1 MDSFLKR
8 EGMPSTVPLKP
19 GTLLDYQGRT
29 VKVIETISLE
39 RVMVND
45 ENSGQIINAPIYQL
59 KPLIVSDSTTATL
72 PASSSRDYADYG
84 DNEWTEI
91 NRRFDIIFPLLSAQ
105 SRTLDDVKAVSETSG
120 FSVAMIYNMIKRFE
134 ATQSKTS
141 LLPGKRG
148 RRKGTRLLD
157 AKVEAVI
164 AEGIRLHYL
173 TAQKKSVVRVADF
186 IETRCRTLNI
196 EPPSVGAVR
205 KRINDLE
212 PKRIKNA
219 RHSHS
224 EAKQEI
230 DQVQTGIPGAERPL
244 DFIQI
249 DHTQVNT
256 IVVDEHDRMPLGRP
270 WITLAIDVNTRCVLG
285 IYLSLDSPS
294 FVSVGSVISSMLLT
308 KHDYL
313 ASLELSVEWPMYG
326 APRKIGA
333 DNGADFKS
341 NYLTRSVED
350 YPFFIEWR
358 PLGGT
363 NFGGHIERLMSTFSL
378 WVRELPGATFANPKE
393 RGDYDSES
401 QAAMT
406 LYELE
411 QFIVR
416 HICEKYHKTPHKG
429 LRGATPYQEWERGI
443 LGSPGQPGVGMPSV
457 YSDPNRVRIDFLPFF
472 YRTIT
477 RSGITYKNI
486 PYQDIELFSSE
497 RLARERKSEEERKSL
512 FRIDPRD
519 ITRIW
524 MWDPVSEGYHV
535 IPCAVRDMP
544 AISLSEFKAH
554 ERELKNRNEAHD
566 AFSIARHAEDNYQ
579 LVEDAK
585 EKTKRAK
592 AQRKSTERRKY
603 NAMKSVKPAT
613 HPHEKA
619 PPLQPTNGFVEV
631 DIDAFEGAEEW

>member
-8 EGMPSTVPLKP
+8 EGPPATAALKA
-19 GTLLDYQGRT
+19 GTLLNYQGRT
-29 VKVIETISLE
+29 VKVVETISLE
-39 RVMVND
+39 RIMVND
-45 ENSGQIINAPIYQL
+45 KDSGQLISAPIHQL
-59 KPLIVSDSTTATL
+59 KPLTVNDSTKSAA
-72 PASSSRDYADYG
+72 PARDYADYG
-84 DNEWTEI
+84 DKEWDEI
-91 NRRFDIIFPLLSAQ
+91 NRRFEIIFPLLSAQ
-105 SRTLDDVKAVSETSG
+105 FRTLDDVKKVSETSG

-134 ATQSKTS
+134 ATRSKTS
-141 LLPGKRG
+141 LLPRKRG

-157 AKVEAVI
+157 DKVEAVI

-173 TAQKKSVVRVADF
+173 TLQKKSVIKVADF
-186 IETRCRTLNI
+186 IETRCRTLGI

-212 PKRIKNA
+212 PKSIKHA
-219 RHSHS
+219 RHSPS
-224 EAKQEI
+224 ESQQEVG
-230 DQVQTGIPGAERPL
+230 QVQTGIPGAERPL

-256 IVVDEHDRMPLGRP
+256 IVVDERDRMPLGRP
-270 WITLAIDVNTRCVLG
+270 WITLAIDVKTRCVLG

-294 FVSVGSVISSMLLT
+294 FVSVGSAISNMLLT

-313 ASLELSVEWPMYG
+313 TSLELSVEWPMHG

-378 WVRELPGATFANPKE
+378 WVRELPGATFASPRE
-393 RGDYDSES
+393 RGDYDSKN

-411 QFIVR
+411 RFIVR

-429 LRGATPYQEWERGI
+429 LKGATPFQQWEHGI
-443 LGSPGQPGVGMPSV
+443 LGSPGQPGIGMPSV

-486 PYQDIELFSSE
+486 PYQHTEVFGSA
-497 RLARERKSEEERKSL
+497 RLALERKSGEERQSL

-519 ITRIW
+519 ITRVW
-524 MWDPVSEGYHV
+524 MWDLALGGYHI

-554 ERELKNRNEAHD
+554 ERELKSRSQPHD

-585 EKTKRAK
+585 MKTKAAK
-592 AQRKSTERRKY
+592 AKRKSTERRRH
-603 NAMKSVKPAT
+603 NAMKAVKPESTRQEQAT
-613 HPHEKA
+613 
-619 PPLQPTNGFVEV
+619 LLTSVGGFVDV
-631 DIDAFEGAEEW
+631 DIESFEGAEEW